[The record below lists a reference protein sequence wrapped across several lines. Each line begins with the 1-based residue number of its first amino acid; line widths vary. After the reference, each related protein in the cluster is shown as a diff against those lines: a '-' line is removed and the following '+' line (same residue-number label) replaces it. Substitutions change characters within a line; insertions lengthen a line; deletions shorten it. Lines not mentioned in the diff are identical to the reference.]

1 MSQMLRYGVYASR
14 WPLGEQT
21 VWTIVNRNE
30 YDVDGDQIEVPA
42 GEDVRYFYLYHGV
55 ELKRQTRPD
64 GKVVLAFPIEAK
76 GYGGLFSFEKAVA
89 LKSRWDFAQ
98 LSEWFDRTL
107 PQAPTSG
114 DGAGWRTA
122 PSPAPVPIDP

>member
-76 GYGGLFSFEKAVA
+76 GYSAVHATNATPEPNIVA
-89 LKSRWDFAQ
+89 LMSKMKTLTATPLASY
-98 LSEWFDRTL
+98 SHEWKVL
-107 PQAPTSG
+107 
-114 DGAGWRTA
+114 
-122 PSPAPVPIDP
+122 